1 MTNYKN
7 KLFIIIIS
15 LMLITS
21 FLPDAKSVF
30 TSGGFFFK
38 VIPFL
43 LDISIVIIIFFRFKW
58 VVHIIIIW
66 SAWQIIGSM
75 LLLFGIIFVMIA
87 SESSKFPMGWVV
99 LQVIF
104 GVMKIVGI
112 GYFLFALKNLKAQSK
127 EVAT

>member
-1 MTNYKN
+1 
-7 KLFIIIIS
+7 
-15 LMLITS
+15 
-21 FLPDAKSVF
+21 
-30 TSGGFFFK
+30 
-38 VIPFL
+38 
-43 LDISIVIIIFFRFKW
+43 
-58 VVHIIIIW
+58 
-66 SAWQIIGSM
+66 
-75 LLLFGIIFVMIA
+75 MIA